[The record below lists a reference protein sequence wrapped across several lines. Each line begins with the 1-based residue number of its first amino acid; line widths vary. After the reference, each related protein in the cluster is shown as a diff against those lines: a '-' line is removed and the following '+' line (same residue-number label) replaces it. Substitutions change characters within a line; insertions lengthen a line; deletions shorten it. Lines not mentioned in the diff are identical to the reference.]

1 MAENGNRGIK
11 DRLRQAAA
19 RLGQAVTASLARLR
33 GVFSPSAWHDHGR
46 GGMLGIALLLLV
58 VFLYFLGVY
67 WSQEPDEFDVRQQAL
82 AMAGGDETRLVPG
95 YVTTSTL
102 ITITRKVLN
111 KPGGYLSNDRLP
123 PASLFGLYPMLDN
136 IPNWEFGAVVM
147 IRDTARVLRN
157 DFSRSQS
164 QSLED
169 PDLAEA
175 EPRFNFAND
184 SWLFPPTEREYRKGI
199 THLQRYLDRLTD
211 PAQPNAQFYTRA
223 DNLNELLA
231 VVEKRLGGLSR
242 RLNASVE
249 ELRVNTDLAGDP
261 AARQATRAPG
271 LIVARTPWMEIDDV
285 FYESRGYVWALL
297 HVLKAVQVDFR
308 EVLKKKNAEA
318 SLQQVIRLLEQTQV
332 EPSSPMVLNGDPMG
346 WVANYSKTMVSYISP
361 ANAAIIDLRSLL
373 AKG

>member
-1 MAENGNRGIK
+1 MEKLKQI
-11 DRLRQAAA
+11 
-19 RLGQAVTASLARLR
+19 LAR
-33 GVFSPSAWHDHGR
+33 AWHGLRSSLVYLAGRLNPREWRSHGPV
-46 GGMLGIALLLLV
+46 GLLALALLIISLLLFILGI
-58 VFLYFLGVY
+58 Y
-67 WSQEPDEFDVRQQAL
+67 WSGEPQSFDVRRQAL

-102 ITITRKVLN
+102 ITITRKMLN
-111 KPGGYLSNDRLP
+111 KPGGYLSNDRMP

-136 IPNWEFGAVVM
+136 IPNWEFGTVVM

-199 THLQRYLDRLTD
+199 THLQRYLDRLAD
-211 PAQPNAQFYTRA
+211 PAEPNAQFYTRA
-223 DNLNELLA
+223 DNLNELLS

-271 LIVARTPWMEIDDV
+271 LIVAKTPWMEIDDV

-361 ANAAIIDLRSLL
+361 ANAAIIDLRRLL
-373 AKG
+373 SEG